1 MKTALVLTSALVLAS
16 PFAMAEE
23 KKPAPAAAKKAE
35 ATKAHQK
42 QSASDRQVAKQ
53 LTASGTGLAALGAAG
68 NKPETRDWAAI
79 DVNRDNLISPE
90 EMEKYLAASWAAK
103 DKK

>member
-1 MKTALVLTSALVLAS
+1 MKTALVLTTALVLAS

-23 KKPAPAAAKKAE
+23 KKPAPAAA
-35 ATKAHQK
+35 TKTDAAKSHQK
-42 QSASDRQVAKQ
+42 QSASDRLAAKQ
-53 LTASGTGLAALGAAG
+53 LTASGTARAALGAAG

-79 DVNRDNLISPE
+79 DGNRDNLVSPE